1 MNTKIINN
9 EPTHP
14 TDYRIVKLMDGSLL
28 MGTISVDE
36 NLMRIENPLELTTIP
51 RMTEFG
57 IKEDTTLSRW
67 IPFTSD
73 KEFVITKDKVVVIS
87 LATVELAHFYE
98 VVLNKMQSDS
108 QNARPPLTTEDID
121 KIYKI
126 DDILRINI
134 FDSTYGKLSPII
146 FVKYERLYFNLNKLR
161 ITFDKNISYKYIK
174 SGSLEFLKDEEC
186 VMEVKVPIECND
198 NYIDSII
205 SQSTSRFSKYSR
217 GLSHFYK

>member
-1 MNTKIINN
+1 MDTKIINN

-87 LATVELAHFYE
+87 LATDELAHFYE

-108 QNARPPLTTEDID
+108 QRTRPPLTPDDID
-121 KIYKI
+121 RILEI
-126 DDILRINI
+126 AEEMDSEFMRDDEPHDMIGGH
-134 FDSTYGKLSPII
+134 T
-146 FVKYERLYFNLNKLR
+146 
-161 ITFDKNISYKYIK
+161 
-174 SGSLEFLKDEEC
+174 
-186 VMEVKVPIECND
+186 IE
-198 NYIDSII
+198 
-205 SQSTSRFSKYSR
+205 SKTV
-217 GLSHFYK
+217 H

>member
-1 MNTKIINN
+1 MDTKIINN

-98 VVLNKMQSDS
+98 VVLNKMQTDS
-108 QNARPPLTTEDID
+108 KNPRPPLTPDDID
-121 KIYKI
+121 RILSI
-126 DDILRINI
+126 AEEMDAEFMRDDEPHDMIGGHQIL
-134 FDSTYGKLSPII
+134 
-146 FVKYERLYFNLNKLR
+146 
-161 ITFDKNISYKYIK
+161 
-174 SGSLEFLKDEEC
+174 
-186 VMEVKVPIECND
+186 
-198 NYIDSII
+198 
-205 SQSTSRFSKYSR
+205 SKKF
-217 GLSHFYK
+217 H

>member
-1 MNTKIINN
+1 MDTKIINN

-121 KIYKI
+121 KILSI
-126 DDILRINI
+126 AEEMDAEFMRDDEPHDMIGGY
-134 FDSTYGKLSPII
+134 T
-146 FVKYERLYFNLNKLR
+146 
-161 ITFDKNISYKYIK
+161 
-174 SGSLEFLKDEEC
+174 
-186 VMEVKVPIECND
+186 IE
-198 NYIDSII
+198 
-205 SQSTSRFSKYSR
+205 SKKF
-217 GLSHFYK
+217 H